1 MICYFSDVSL
11 NTKLAY
17 RKNNASGN
25 SLKALTHPSSCQ
37 LPVSGID
44 MLLSFADMHT
54 DICQDIFYSL
64 ILIKDRNSAFYVTE
78 TEPDY
83 LSLEAELLPH

>member
-1 MICYFSDVSL
+1 MTRYFSDVCL
-11 NTKLAY
+11 NTQLAY

-25 SLKALTHPSSCQ
+25 SLRALTQPSSCQ

-44 MLLSFADMHT
+44 MLLSFAAKHT